1 VKRIIIKGARQHNL
15 KNIDLDLPRNKLV
28 VVSGVSGS
36 GKSSLVFDTL
46 YQESRRRFLETLPTY
61 VLQLME
67 RIPRPDVDE
76 LSGLSP
82 AVAVE
87 QRNPVNTSRSTVGT
101 ITEIYDYLRLIY
113 ARAGVTICPGC
124 GRKVQPDSPETVC
137 ESLLNGYKG
146 RRATIT
152 FQPPH
157 SDEITA
163 ETLQESL
170 LALGFIRLIDPES
183 GETIRLSDQNHTVA
197 LDPSAPLHVV
207 VDRVKVVAQNRS
219 RLAESLAMAFGHGE
233 GFLRVLIEGAVEPLV
248 FSQRYHCA
256 PCDRYFPEP
265 TPNLFS
271 FNNPYGACATCRGFG
286 NLLDYDLRLIV
297 PDEGRTLAGGA
308 LDPWTKPRYE
318 GRRARL
324 KAFCNEREI
333 DMQTPWRELPEHA
346 RNVLLHGDSDFE
358 GLLPFLRSLERK
370 KYKQYIRF
378 FLRRY
383 QSERTCPDCGGSR
396 LRKPAHQ
403 VLLAGE
409 TISALAD
416 ISIELLRG
424 HFRNLRR
431 KLAPGRLEAV
441 SELIDGISSRLDFM
455 LEVGLGYL
463 TLSRL
468 TRTLSGGEYQRIMLT
483 RLLGSGL
490 TDTLFVLDEPTIGLH
505 QRDTRQLVS
514 VLKNLV
520 SRGNSLLVVEH
531 DSEVI
536 SSADHVVELGPGSGE
551 QGGRVLFSGQVRKF
565 LATGSATARY
575 LKNPGIEKKPRVK
588 AAKKYII
595 LRGASLHNL
604 KRMETKFGLGVF
616 NCVTGV
622 SGSGKSSLV
631 MGVLKPVVEA
641 ELSGAGR
648 PVQELE
654 AVTVENCEHLN
665 GVVLVDQSP
674 IGKTPRSNPITYIKA
689 FDHVRRLFAG
699 TSSARRLGLAPGD
712 FSFNTPGGRCEMC
725 KGAGFEL
732 VDMQFMADVM
742 VPCEACGGKRFAA
755 RALGVQFRGKT
766 IDQVLELSVNEAIAF
781 FSDQAGI
788 GKPLWVLQSVGLG
801 YLKLGQSAT
810 TLSGGESQ
818 RLKIARQLI
827 EGGSGRTRRGKLYIL
842 DEPTTGLHAVEVK
855 KLLRVLDRL
864 VEAGNTVIV
873 VEHHPEV
880 IAHADWI
887 VDLGPEGG
895 EAGGK
900 VVIQGPPETVAACK
914 ESHTGAILASL
925 PAFNSIRSS
934 RRAEQAGSNPSR
946 PEKTARG

>member
-1 VKRIIIKGARQHNL
+1 MKRIKIKGARQHNL

-46 YQESRRRFLETLPTY
+46 YQESRRRYLETLPTY
-61 VLQLME
+61 VLQFME

-101 ITEIYDYLRLIY
+101 ITEIYDYLRLIH

-124 GRKVQPDSPETVC
+124 GRTVQPDSPETVY
-137 ESLLNGYKG
+137 EALFAGHEGLQANV
-146 RRATIT
+146 T
-152 FQPPH
+152 FEPSH
-157 SDEITA
+157 SDKISA

-170 LALGFIRLIDPES
+170 LALGFIRLINAQS
-183 GETIRLSDQNHTVA
+183 GEILRLNDQNA
-197 LDPSAPLHVV
+197 ASRLDPSAPFHVV
-207 VDRVKVVAQNRS
+207 VDRVKIEPQNRS
-219 RLAESLAMAFGHGE
+219 RLAESLAVAFGHGD
-233 GFLRVLIEGAVEPLV
+233 GVLRILIEGLDEPLV

-256 PCDRYFPEP
+256 SCDRYFPEP

-318 GRRARL
+318 GRRTRL
-324 KAFCNEREI
+324 RAFCNERGI
-333 DMQTPWRELPEHA
+333 DMHTPWRDLPRHD
-346 RNVLLHGDSDFE
+346 RDFLLHGDSWFE
-358 GLLPFLRSLERK
+358 GLLTFLHRLERK

-383 QSERTCPDCGGSR
+383 QSKRTCPDCGGSR
-396 LRKPAHQ
+396 LRSEAHD
-403 VLLAGE
+403 VLVAGE
-409 TISALAD
+409 TVSNLTEM
-416 ISIELLRG
+416 SIEALRE
-424 HFRNLRR
+424 HFEVLDN
-431 KLAPGRLEAV
+431 KLSPNRLEAV
-441 SELIDGISSRLDFM
+441 SELIDEISSRLDFM

-505 QRDTRQLVS
+505 QRDTRQLVT
-514 VLKNLV
+514 VLRNLV
-520 SRGNSLLVVEH
+520 KRGNSLIVVEH
-531 DSEVI
+531 DREVI

-551 QGGRVLFSGQVRKF
+551 QGGRVLFSGQIKKF
-565 LATGSATARY
+565 LSTQSATACY
-575 LKNPGIEKKPRVK
+575 LRNPEI
-588 AAKKYII
+588 AKKGKVRPARKYLI
-595 LRGASLHNL
+595 LRGANLHNL
-604 KRMETKFGLGVF
+604 KAMETKFGIGLF

-631 MGVLKPVVEA
+631 MGVLKPTVEA
-641 ELSGAGR
+641 VLLGSGRRLS
-648 PVQELE
+648 QELE
-654 AVTVENCEHLN
+654 KVTVENFESLD

-689 FDHVRRLFAG
+689 FDHVRKLFAS
-699 TSSARRLGLAPGD
+699 TSTARRLGLKPGD
-712 FSFNTPGGRCEMC
+712 FSFNTPGGRCEPC

-742 VPCEACGGKRFAA
+742 VPCEACGGKRFTAST
-755 RALGVQFRGKT
+755 LGVHYRGKT
-766 IDQVLELSVNEAIAF
+766 IDQVLELSVDEAMAF

-827 EGGSGRTRRGKLYIL
+827 QGGSGRALRGKLYIL
-842 DEPTTGLHAVEVK
+842 DEPTTGLHAVEIK

-864 VEAGNTVIV
+864 LEAGNTVIV

-880 IAHADWI
+880 ITHADWV

-895 EAGGK
+895 DAGGK
-900 VVIQGPPETVAACK
+900 VVVQGPPETVAACK
-914 ESHTGAILASL
+914 ESYTGVMLARM
-925 PAFNSIRSS
+925 PAFKSARSS
-934 RRAEQAGSNPSR
+934 R
-946 PEKTARG
+946 

>member
-1 VKRIIIKGARQHNL
+1 VKWIKIKGARQHNL

-46 YQESRRRFLETLPTY
+46 YQESRWRFLETLPTY
-61 VLQLME
+61 VLQFME

-101 ITEIYDYLRLIY
+101 ITEIYDYFRLIY
-113 ARAGVTICPGC
+113 ARAGETICPEC
-124 GRKVQPDSPETVC
+124 GRTVQPDSPETVT
-137 ESLLNGYKG
+137 EKLFSGHEG
-146 RRATIT
+146 SQATVS
-152 FQPPH
+152 FEPAH
-157 SDEITA
+157 SDIITA
-163 ETLQESL
+163 QTLRENL
-170 LALGFIRLIDPES
+170 LALGFIRLINAQS
-183 GETIRLSDQNHTVA
+183 GEILRLNDQNA
-197 LDPSAPLHVV
+197 ASRLDLSAPLQVV
-207 VDRVKVVAQNRS
+207 VDRVKIEPRNRS
-219 RLAESLAMAFGHGE
+219 RLAESLAVAFSHGE
-233 GFLRVLIEGAVEPLV
+233 GVLRVLIGGLDEPLM

-256 PCDRYFPEP
+256 PCERYFPEP

-324 KAFCNEREI
+324 RALCNGKGI
-333 DMQTPWRELPEHA
+333 DMHTPWRDLPQHD
-346 RNVLLHGDSDFE
+346 RDFLLHGDSWFE
-358 GLLPFLRSLERK
+358 GLLTFLRRLERK

-378 FLRRY
+378 FLRSY
-383 QSERTCPDCGGSR
+383 QSEHTCPDCGGSR
-396 LRKPAHQ
+396 LRSEAHD
-403 VLLAGE
+403 VVVAGE
-409 TISALAD
+409 TISNLAEV
-416 ISIELLRG
+416 SIEKLRE
-424 HFRNLRR
+424 HFEVLDK
-431 KLAPGRLEAV
+431 KLSSNRLEAV
-441 SELIDGISSRLDFM
+441 SELIDEINSRLDFM

-505 QRDTRQLVS
+505 QRDTRQLVT
-514 VLKNLV
+514 VLRNLV
-520 SRGNSLLVVEH
+520 SRGNSLIVVEH
-531 DSEVI
+531 DREVI
-536 SSADHVVELGPGSGE
+536 GSADHVVELGPGSGQ
-551 QGGRVLFSGQVRKF
+551 QGGRVLFSGQIKKF
-565 LATGSATARY
+565 LSTQSATACY
-575 LKNPGIEKKPRVK
+575 LRNPEIEKK
-588 AAKKYII
+588 AKVRSARKYII

-604 KRMETKFGLGVF
+604 KKMETKFGIGLF

-631 MGVLKPVVEA
+631 MEVLKPSVEA
-641 ELSGAGR
+641 VLSGSGR
-648 PVQELE
+648 LAQELE
-654 AVTVENCEHLN
+654 KVTVKNCENLD

-689 FDHVRRLFAG
+689 FDHVRKLFAS
-699 TSSARRLGLAPGD
+699 TSTAKRLGLAPRD
-712 FSFNTPGGRCEMC
+712 FSFNTPGGRCEVC

-742 VPCEACGGKRFAA
+742 VPCEACGGKRFTAST
-755 RALGVQFRGKT
+755 LGVPYQGKT

-827 EGGSGRTRRGKLYIL
+827 DLPGK
-842 DEPTTGLHAVEVK
+842 K
-855 KLLRVLDRL
+855 RL
-864 VEAGNTVIV
+864 NNN
-873 VEHHPEV
+873 
-880 IAHADWI
+880 
-887 VDLGPEGG
+887 
-895 EAGGK
+895 K
-900 VVIQGPPETVAACK
+900 
-914 ESHTGAILASL
+914 
-925 PAFNSIRSS
+925 F
-934 RRAEQAGSNPSR
+934 
-946 PEKTARG
+946 

>member
-1 VKRIIIKGARQHNL
+1 MKWIKIKGARQHNL

-46 YQESRRRFLETLPTY
+46 YQESRWRFLETLPTY
-61 VLQLME
+61 VLQFME

-113 ARAGVTICPGC
+113 ARAGETICPGC
-124 GRKVQPDSPETVC
+124 GRTVQPDSPETVTEKLFSGH
-137 ESLLNGYKG
+137 ESSQ
-146 RRATIT
+146 ATVS
-152 FQPPH
+152 FEPAH
-157 SDEITA
+157 SDIITA
-163 ETLQESL
+163 QTLRESL
-170 LALGFIRLIDPES
+170 LALGFIRLINAHS
-183 GETIRLSDQNHTVA
+183 GEILRLNDQNA
-197 LDPSAPLHVV
+197 ASRLDLSAPLQVV
-207 VDRVKVVAQNRS
+207 VDRVKIEPRNRS
-219 RLAESLAMAFGHGE
+219 RLAESLAVAFSHGE
-233 GFLRVLIEGAVEPLV
+233 GVLRVLIGGLDEPLM

-256 PCDRYFPEP
+256 PCERYFPEP

-324 KAFCNEREI
+324 RALCNEKGI
-333 DMQTPWRELPEHA
+333 DMHTPWRDLPQHD
-346 RNVLLHGDSDFE
+346 RDFLLHGDSWFE
-358 GLLPFLRSLERK
+358 GLLTFLRRLERK

-378 FLRRY
+378 FLRSY
-383 QSERTCPDCGGSR
+383 QSEHTCPDCGGSR
-396 LRKPAHQ
+396 LRSEAHD
-403 VLLAGE
+403 VVMAGE
-409 TISALAD
+409 TISNLAEV
-416 ISIELLRG
+416 SIEKLRE
-424 HFRNLRR
+424 HFEVLDK
-431 KLAPGRLEAV
+431 KLSSNRLEAF
-441 SELIDGISSRLDFM
+441 SELIDEINSRLDFM

-505 QRDTRQLVS
+505 QRDTRQLVT
-514 VLKNLV
+514 VLRNLV
-520 SRGNSLLVVEH
+520 SRGNSLIVVEH
-531 DSEVI
+531 DREVI
-536 SSADHVVELGPGSGE
+536 GSADHIVELGPGSGQ
-551 QGGRVLFSGQVRKF
+551 QGGRVLFSGQVKKF
-565 LATGSATARY
+565 LSTQSATACY
-575 LKNPGIEKKPRVK
+575 LRNPEIEKKGEVRS
-588 AAKKYII
+588 ARKYII

-604 KRMETKFGLGVF
+604 KKMETKFGIGLF

-631 MGVLKPVVEA
+631 MEVLKPSVEA
-641 ELSGAGR
+641 VLSGSGR
-648 PVQELE
+648 LAQELE
-654 AVTVENCEHLN
+654 KVTVKNCEN
-665 GVVLVDQSP
+665 FDGVVLVDQSP

-689 FDHVRRLFAG
+689 FDHVRKLFAS
-699 TSSARRLGLAPGD
+699 TSTAKRLGLAPSD
-712 FSFNTPGGRCEMC
+712 FSFNTPGGRCEVC

-732 VDMQFMADVM
+732 LDMQFMADVM
-742 VPCEACGGKRFAA
+742 VPCEACGGKRFTAST
-755 RALGVQFRGKT
+755 LSVPYQGKT

-827 EGGSGRTRRGKLYIL
+827 EGGSGRAHRGKLYIL

-864 VEAGNTVIV
+864 LEAGNTVIV

-880 IAHADWI
+880 IAHADWV

-895 EAGGK
+895 DAGGK
-900 VVIQGPPETVAACK
+900 VMVQGPPETVAACK
-914 ESHTGAILASL
+914 KSYTGAMLARM
-925 PAFNSIRSS
+925 PAFKPARDS
-934 RRAEQAGSNPSR
+934 R
-946 PEKTARG
+946 

>member
-1 VKRIIIKGARQHNL
+1 VKRIKIKGARQHNL

-46 YQESRRRFLETLPTY
+46 YQESRRRYLETLPTY
-61 VLQLME
+61 VLQFME

-124 GRKVQPDSPETVC
+124 GRTVQPDSPETVT
-137 ESLLNGYKG
+137 EALFAGHEGFQANV
-146 RRATIT
+146 T
-152 FQPPH
+152 FEPSH
-157 SDEITA
+157 SDKITA

-170 LALGFIRLIDPES
+170 LALGFIRLINAQS
-183 GETIRLSDQNHTVA
+183 GEILRLNDQNA
-197 LDPSAPLHVV
+197 ASRLDPSAPFHVV
-207 VDRVKVVAQNRS
+207 VDRVKIEPQNRS
-219 RLAESLAMAFGHGE
+219 RLAESLAVAFGHGD
-233 GFLRVLIEGAVEPLV
+233 GVLRILIEGLDEPLV

-265 TPNLFS
+265 MPNLFS
-271 FNNPYGACATCRGFG
+271 FNNPYGACPTCRGFG

-318 GRRARL
+318 GRRTRL
-324 KAFCNEREI
+324 RAFCNERGI
-333 DMQTPWRELPEHA
+333 DMHTPWRDLPRHD
-346 RNVLLHGDSDFE
+346 RDFLLHGDSWFE
-358 GLLPFLRSLERK
+358 GLLTFLHRLERK

-396 LRKPAHQ
+396 LRSEAHD
-403 VLLAGE
+403 VLVAGE
-409 TISALAD
+409 TVSNLTEM
-416 ISIELLRG
+416 SIEALRE
-424 HFRNLRR
+424 HFEVLDN
-431 KLAPGRLEAV
+431 KLSPNRLEAV
-441 SELIDGISSRLDFM
+441 SELIDEISSRLDFM

-505 QRDTRQLVS
+505 QRDTRQLVT
-514 VLKNLV
+514 VLRNLV
-520 SRGNSLLVVEH
+520 KRGNSLIVVEH
-531 DSEVI
+531 DREVI

-551 QGGRVLFSGQVRKF
+551 QGGRVLFSGQVKKF
-565 LATGSATARY
+565 LSTQSATACY
-575 LKNPGIEKKPRVK
+575 LRNPEI
-588 AAKKYII
+588 AKKGKVRPARKYLI
-595 LRGASLHNL
+595 LRGANLHNL
-604 KRMETKFGLGVF
+604 KAMETKFGIGLF

-631 MGVLKPVVEA
+631 MGVLKPTVEA
-641 ELSGAGR
+641 MLLGLGR
-648 PVQELE
+648 RLAQELE
-654 AVTVENCEHLN
+654 KVTVENFESLD

-689 FDHVRRLFAG
+689 FDHVRKLFAS
-699 TSSARRLGLAPGD
+699 TSTARRLGLKPGD
-712 FSFNTPGGRCEMC
+712 FSFNTPGGRCELC

-742 VPCEACGGKRFAA
+742 VPCEACGGKRFTAST
-755 RALGVQFRGKT
+755 LGVHYRGKT
-766 IDQVLELSVNEAIAF
+766 IDQVLELSVDEAMAF

-827 EGGSGRTRRGKLYIL
+827 QGGSGRALRGKLYIL
-842 DEPTTGLHAVEVK
+842 DEPTTGLHAVEIK

-864 VEAGNTVIV
+864 LEAGNTVIV

-880 IAHADWI
+880 ITHADWV

-895 EAGGK
+895 DAGGK
-900 VVIQGPPETVAACK
+900 VVVQGPPETVAACK
-914 ESHTGAILASL
+914 ESYTGVMLARM
-925 PAFNSIRSS
+925 PAFKSTRSS
-934 RRAEQAGSNPSR
+934 R
-946 PEKTARG
+946 

>member
-1 VKRIIIKGARQHNL
+1 MKWIKIKGARQHNL

-46 YQESRRRFLETLPTY
+46 YQESRWRFLETLPTY
-61 VLQLME
+61 VLQFME

-113 ARAGVTICPGC
+113 ARAGETICPGC
-124 GRKVQPDSPETVC
+124 GRTVQPDSPETVTEKLFSGH
-137 ESLLNGYKG
+137 ESSQ
-146 RRATIT
+146 ATVS
-152 FQPPH
+152 FEPAH
-157 SDEITA
+157 SDIITA
-163 ETLQESL
+163 QTLRESL
-170 LALGFIRLIDPES
+170 LALGFIRLINAQS
-183 GETIRLSDQNHTVA
+183 GEILRLNDQNA
-197 LDPSAPLHVV
+197 ASRLDLSAPLQVV
-207 VDRVKVVAQNRS
+207 VDRVKIEPRNRS
-219 RLAESLAMAFGHGE
+219 RLAESLAVAFSHGE
-233 GFLRVLIEGAVEPLV
+233 GVLRVLIGGLDEPLM

-256 PCDRYFPEP
+256 PCERYFPEP

-297 PDEGRTLAGGA
+297 PDEDRTLAGGA

-318 GRRARL
+318 SRRARL
-324 KAFCNEREI
+324 KALCNEKGI
-333 DMQTPWRELPEHA
+333 DMHTPWRDLPRHD
-346 RNVLLHGDSDFE
+346 RDFLLHGDSWFE
-358 GLLPFLRSLERK
+358 GLLTFLRRLERK

-378 FLRRY
+378 FLRSY
-383 QSERTCPDCGGSR
+383 QSEHTCPDCGGSR
-396 LRKPAHQ
+396 LRSEAHD
-403 VLLAGE
+403 VVVAGE
-409 TISALAD
+409 TISNLAEV
-416 ISIELLRG
+416 SIEKLRE
-424 HFRNLRR
+424 HFEVLDK
-431 KLAPGRLEAV
+431 KLSSNRLEAV
-441 SELIDGISSRLDFM
+441 SELIDEINSRLDFM

-505 QRDTRQLVS
+505 QRDTRQLVT
-514 VLKNLV
+514 VLRNLV
-520 SRGNSLLVVEH
+520 SRGNSLIVVEH
-531 DSEVI
+531 DREVI
-536 SSADHVVELGPGSGE
+536 SSADHVVELGPGSGQ
-551 QGGRVLFSGQVRKF
+551 QGGRVLFSGQVKKF
-565 LATGSATARY
+565 LSTQSATACY
-575 LKNPGIEKKPRVK
+575 LRNPEIEKKGKVRS
-588 AAKKYII
+588 ARKYII

-604 KRMETKFGLGVF
+604 KKMETKFGIGLF

-631 MGVLKPVVEA
+631 MEVLKPSVEA
-641 ELSGAGR
+641 VLSGSGR
-648 PVQELE
+648 LAQELE
-654 AVTVENCEHLN
+654 KVTVKNCENLD

-689 FDHVRRLFAG
+689 FDHVRKLFAS
-699 TSSARRLGLAPGD
+699 TSTAKRLGLAPSD
-712 FSFNTPGGRCEMC
+712 FSFNTPGGRCEVC

-742 VPCEACGGKRFAA
+742 VPCEACGGKRFTAST
-755 RALGVQFRGKT
+755 LGVPYQGKT

-827 EGGSGRTRRGKLYIL
+827 EGGSGRAHRGKLYIL

-864 VEAGNTVIV
+864 LEAGNTVIV

-880 IAHADWI
+880 IAHADWV

-895 EAGGK
+895 DAGGK
-900 VVIQGPPETVAACK
+900 VMVQGPPETVAACK
-914 ESHTGAILASL
+914 KSYTGAMLARM
-925 PAFNSIRSS
+925 PAFKSARDS
-934 RRAEQAGSNPSR
+934 R
-946 PEKTARG
+946 